1 MISKQI
7 TGCGVLKCHRRHNMR
22 YCNTCSVEL
31 IENDNCTPSGY
42 KSRICRPCKKI
53 QNDITNVY
61 NNPRNGPKHSP
72 IQNPQRMW
80 VNGKYISRKHPLY
93 KPGRYKT
100 FSDAAFDGT
109 YKLDSIKEG
118 YVYAITNPAWPEWV
132 KIGMAVDADD
142 RCNGYQT
149 SSPFRDY
156 TLEHMVVTNNRRAA
170 EAKAHKSAAKIAK
183 ETRGEWFKLDIKQAK
198 NILDECSVVEEPKKE
213 KKQVKPAIQDLFSYA
228 ETGT

>member
-1 MISKQI
+1 M
-7 TGCGVLKCHRRHNMR
+7 KCCKH
-22 YCNTCSVEL
+22 CNVEL
-31 IENDNCTPSGY
+31 VAGY
-42 KSRICRPCKKI
+42 KDKGNWNPTYAKSDYRLCKSCFAKKYNKICAKHGI
-53 QNDITNVY
+53 AG
-61 NNPRNGPKHSP
+61 NPK
-72 IQNPQRMW
+72 RMY

-156 TLEHMVVTNNRRAA
+156 KIEHVVVTNNRRAA
-170 EAKAHKSAAKIAK
+170 EAEAHKLANKIAR
-183 ETRGEWFKLDIKQAK
+183 EVRGEWFKLDIEQAK
-198 NILDECSVVEEPKKE
+198 TILNNITIDLE
-213 KKQVKPAIQDLFSYA
+213 K
-228 ETGT
+228 TG

>member
-1 MISKQI
+1 MACCYK
-7 TGCGVLKCHRRHNMR
+7 
-22 YCNTCSVEL
+22 CNTEL
-31 IENDNCTPSGY
+31 SEHNWAASFMKRNQ
-42 KSRICRPCKKI
+42 RICKKC
-53 QNDITNVY
+53 Y
-61 NNPRNGPKHSP
+61 NEVFNKKNSP
-72 IQNPQRMW
+72 IKNPARMY

-100 FSDAAFDGT
+100 FSDAAFEAT

-156 TLEHMVVTNNRRAA
+156 VLEYVMVTNNRRAA
-170 EAKAHKSAAKIAK
+170 EAQAHTAAAKIA
-183 ETRGEWFKLDIKQAK
+183 EEQRGEWFKLSVEEAK
-198 NILDECSVVEEPKKE
+198 NILNTCSVIVEPEAKQKE
-213 KKQVKPAIQDLFSYA
+213 QKQSATQDLFTYA
-228 ETGT
+228 QARA

>member
-1 MISKQI
+1 MDCCK
-7 TGCGVLKCHRRHNMR
+7 N
-22 YCNTCSVEL
+22 CNVEL
-31 IENDNCTPSGY
+31 TESN
-42 KSRICRPCKKI
+42 
-53 QNDITNVY
+53 TNVQY
-61 NNPRNGPKHSP
+61 KKMGWKICKPCFNSRYKKTSHKSGILGNPF
-72 IQNPQRMW
+72 RMY

-132 KIGMAVDADD
+132 KIGMAIDADD

-156 TLEHMVVTNNRRAA
+156 KVEHVVVTNNRRAA
-170 EAKAHKSAAKIAK
+170 EAEAHKLANKIAK
-183 ETRGEWFKLDIKQAK
+183 EVRGEWFKLDIEQAK
-198 NILDECSVVEEPKKE
+198 TILNNITIDLE
-213 KKQVKPAIQDLFSYA
+213 K
-228 ETGT
+228 TG

>member
-1 MISKQI
+1 M
-7 TGCGVLKCHRRHNMR
+7 LN
-22 YCNTCSVEL
+22 CNTCGAEL
-31 IENDNCTPSGY
+31 TEANWIPSW
-42 KSRICRPCKKI
+42 KKI
-53 QNDITNVY
+53 NRKQCKGCNDRKNARTNHIH
-61 NNPRNGPKHSP
+61 NPKHNILS
-72 IQNPQRMW
+72 MY

-132 KIGMAVDADD
+132 KIGMAIDADD

-156 TLEHMVVTNNRRAA
+156 TLEHMVVTNNRRKA
-170 EAKAHKSAAKIAK
+170 EAQAHEAAAKIA
-183 ETRGEWFKLDIKQAK
+183 EEQRGEWFKISIEQAK
-198 NILDECSVVEEPKKE
+198 DVLNKLSVNLE
-213 KKQVKPAIQDLFSYA
+213 KAA
-228 ETGT
+228 